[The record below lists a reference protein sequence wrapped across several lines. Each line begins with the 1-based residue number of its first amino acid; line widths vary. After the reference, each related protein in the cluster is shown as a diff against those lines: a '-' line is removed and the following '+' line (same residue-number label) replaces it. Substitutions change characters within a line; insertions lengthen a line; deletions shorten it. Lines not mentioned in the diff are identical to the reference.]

1 MSFQSML
8 RLLLVLAVV
17 PSGVAA
23 QGLGIGAH
31 AGTNGL
37 GADVGIGGS
46 FLVLRAGAS
55 IVPENYFLTNLIPSD
70 VSGVAYEVV
79 LPERT
84 LRAGVDLHI
93 LGPLR
98 LSAGVMHRSANLVAR
113 ATVVQSIDLGGT
125 TYTESGTVEATLE
138 QSPLVPYVG
147 IGLGNLSSG
156 FGLYMDIG
164 VSYSSES
171 TVVMNASGALASAPG
186 ITEALQRE
194 ADQFLADAPQLLTQL
209 YPTVQIGF
217 KLGL

>member
-1 MSFQSML
+1 MVGRQ
-8 RLLLVLAVV
+8 VC
-17 PSGVAA
+17 
-23 QGLGIGAH
+23 GLGHFGQLQLLAQAIF
-31 AGTNGL
+31 
-37 GADVGIGGS
+37 DEI
-46 FLVLRAGAS
+46 
-55 IVPENYFLTNLIPSD
+55 
-70 VSGVAYEVV
+70 
-79 LPERT
+79 
-84 LRAGVDLHI
+84 
-93 LGPLR
+93 
-98 LSAGVMHRSANLVAR
+98 
-113 ATVVQSIDLGGT
+113 Q
-125 TYTESGTVEATLE
+125 GTVEATLE